1 MNIQQILRD
10 SWFFYSRN
18 ILQIALLCGPLIL
31 LQAISAHL
39 WEQSQGS
46 KLEFGQ
52 SLLLGLL
59 FSPLYQSVLI
69 YFLAARSSGAVAGA
83 SQLFAAALRIWPAF
97 VLLTCLTQI
106 ATVLGL
112 FLLIAPG
119 VWLAVKL
126 SLAGY
131 LLVLRQQQPIEAM
144 RESFRLTTGHFW
156 NIVILALASFVPLL
170 VIAVLLFGL
179 IPSENVEGLVGV
191 ALALPLG
198 VVQLFST
205 VVLFRY
211 FMLLETTDKPA

>member
-1 MNIQQILRD
+1 MNPQQILRE

-31 LQAISAHL
+31 LQAISAFF

-69 YFLAARSSGAVAGA
+69 YFLAARSSGTALSA

-106 ATVLGL
+106 VTLLGL
-112 FLLIAPG
+112 LLLIAPG
-119 VWLAVKL
+119 VWIAVKL
-126 SLAGY
+126 SMASY
-131 LLVLRQQQPIEAM
+131 LLVLRQQQPIDAM
-144 RESFRLTTGHFW
+144 RESFRLTTAHFW
-156 NIVILALASFVPLL
+156 NIVILALASIVPL
-170 VIAVLLFGL
+170 VVLAALLLGLAGVENSEGFG
-179 IPSENVEGLVGV
+179 GV
-191 ALALPLG
+191 LLALPLG
-198 VVQLFST
+198 LAQLFTT
-205 VVLFRY
+205 VVLFRF
-211 FMLLETTDKPA
+211 FMLIEASDKPV